1 MKCFRN
7 SPFFYEIKF
16 FLLVD
21 FLKGFSYEQCDK
33 MIEAIESHFLISQ
46 DLGILANNINPILVA
61 MLLLHFLEELKS
73 QYSIFTFRIDQLI
86 DVIKD

>member
-1 MKCFRN
+1 
-7 SPFFYEIKF
+7 
-16 FLLVD
+16 VD

-61 MLLLHFLEELKS
+61 MLLLHFLE
-73 QYSIFTFRIDQLI
+73 
-86 DVIKD
+86 